1 VFAQHRCICCK
12 ITLMQ
17 IHKLPDCT
25 DVSRL
30 YQSLRHLPWAF
41 WLDSGNGE
49 HLGYGGRYHLLVAD
63 PRIRILSQD
72 GVTWLHYRDGR
83 VEKSREAVLDVIR
96 EAMGP
101 EQASSGKLPFSG
113 GAVGYFSYDFGL
125 RLEGLPVA
133 SGGFPEVAV
142 GIFDWAIIVDEQQ
155 HNCWL
160 TGKPGTIPDE
170 LSALICRKGGR
181 SAVPPGRT
189 MAGRPVYETSRQQ
202 YARAFE
208 RIQHYL
214 HEGDCYQVNY
224 AQRFSVPFTG
234 DSWPLYLAMR
244 AANPSPYGAY
254 LHFPFAQ
261 ILSSSPEQF
270 LAVRKGMVT
279 TRPIKGTRPRSEDP
293 LQDQRLAEELENSE
307 KDRAEN
313 LMIVDLLRN
322 DLGRVCVPGSIA
334 VPELFKV
341 ESYPTV
347 HHLVSTVTGML
358 AEGEDALSLLAACFP
373 GGSIT
378 GAPKYRAMEII
389 QELEA
394 HPRQIYCGS
403 VVRIGFD
410 GNMDSNIA
418 IRTLQIHNGS
428 ASYHAGGGIVADSK
442 LDEEYQESLD
452 KAAAFFR
459 LFNSPRT

>member
-1 VFAQHRCICCK
+1 MP
-12 ITLMQ
+12 MQ

-49 HLGYGGRYHLLVAD
+49 HLGYGGRYHILVAD
-63 PRIRILSQD
+63 PRIRILSNR
-72 GVTWLHYRDGR
+72 GVTSLQYRDGR
-83 VEKSREAVLDVIR
+83 VEQTREAVLDVIR

-101 EQASSGKLPFSG
+101 EQVSSGKPPFSG

-125 RLEGLPVA
+125 RLEGLPVV
-133 SGGFPEVAV
+133 SGGIPEVAV
-142 GIFDWAIIVDEQQ
+142 GIFDWAIIVDQQ
-155 HNCWL
+155 QYSCWL
-160 TGKPGTIPDE
+160 TGKPGAIADA
-170 LSALICRKGGR
+170 LSALMCSKEDQP
-181 SAVPPGRT
+181 AVSPGRK
-189 MAGRPVYETSRQQ
+189 MASRPVYETSQQQ
-202 YARAFE
+202 YARAFA

-214 HEGDCYQVNY
+214 REGDCYQVNY
-224 AQRFSVPFTG
+224 AQRFSAPFAD

-254 LHFPFAQ
+254 LPFPFAQ

-270 LAVRKGMVT
+270 LAVRKGRVT
-279 TRPIKGTRPRSEDP
+279 TRPIKGTRPRSEDSR
-293 LQDQRLAEELENSE
+293 QDQRLAEELENSE

-322 DLGRVCVPGSIA
+322 DLGRVCAPGSIA

-347 HHLVSTVTGML
+347 HHLVSTVTGTL

-378 GAPKYRAMEII
+378 GAPKHRAMEII
-389 QELEA
+389 QELEVY
-394 HPRQIYCGS
+394 PRQIYCGS
-403 VVRIGFD
+403 IVRIGFD

-418 IRTLQIHNGS
+418 IRTLQIDHGS

-459 LFNSPRT
+459 LFSSPRT

>member
-1 VFAQHRCICCK
+1 MPIHR
-12 ITLMQ
+12 
-17 IHKLPDCT
+17 LPHCL
-25 DVSRL
+25 DVSCL
-30 YQSLRHLPWAF
+30 YQSLRQFPWAF
-41 WLDSGNGE
+41 WLDSGSGE
-49 HLGYGGRYHLLVAD
+49 HLDYGGRYHMLVAD
-63 PRIRILSQD
+63 PRIRILSD
-72 GVTWLHYRDGR
+72 RGVTTLQYRDGR
-83 VEKSREAVLDVIR
+83 VERTREAVLDVIR
-96 EAMGP
+96 AALGP
-101 EQASSGKLPFSG
+101 QQVSDGGLPFSG
-113 GAVGYFSYDFGL
+113 GAVGYFSYDFGH
-125 RLEGLPVA
+125 RLEGLPVEQ
-133 SGGFPEVAV
+133 GGIPEVAV

-155 HNCWL
+155 QACWL
-160 TGKPGTIPDE
+160 AGKPGTRSEDIA
-170 LSALICRKGGR
+170 ALLHRISDPEEA
-181 SAVPPGRT
+181 SAVGKIPGE
-189 MAGRPVYETSRQQ
+189 PVHETSRQQ
-202 YARAFE
+202 YASAFV

-214 HEGDCYQVNY
+214 REGDCYQVNY
-224 AQRFSVPFTG
+224 AQRFSAPFTG

-254 LHFPFAQ
+254 LPFSFGS

-270 LAVRKGMVT
+270 LALQDGQVT
-279 TRPIKGTRPRSEDP
+279 TRPIKGTRPRSDDP
-293 LQDQRLAEELENSE
+293 RHDKRLLQELESSA

-322 DLGRVCVPGSIA
+322 DLGRVCVPGSIE

-347 HHLVSTVTGML
+347 HHLVSTITGRL

-378 GAPKYRAMEII
+378 GAPKHRAMEII

-403 VVRIGFD
+403 IVHIGFD

-418 IRTLQIHNGS
+418 IRTLQIDHGRV
-428 ASYHAGGGIVADSK
+428 SYHAGGGIVADSR
-442 LDEEYQESLD
+442 LEEEYQESLD

-459 LFNSPRT
+459 LFDSTRS